1 MPFLATKGSSI
12 QRGSMTFKPLLLERF
27 LQATPEE
34 LVKAHAYAY
43 AGGLIRDIG
52 YYPSEA
58 TSSLTWCITSA
69 AASLS

>member
-1 MPFLATKGSSI
+1 
-12 QRGSMTFKPLLLERF
+12 MTFTPLLLERF
-27 LQATPEE
+27 PQATPEE
-34 LVKAHAYAY
+34 LVKAHAY